1 MNMKGSTE
9 IISIDHNILIWARK
23 RLNLDINEVA
33 QKLKKNPSII
43 LGWEKGKSRPTLSQL
58 ETLAYEIYKIPLATF
73 FLDEPPD
80 EPKIDQQ
87 FRTIPDSEINS
98 LPYKFML
105 LVKEAQYYQEV
116 LKELFDG
123 KNPTEE
129 PIFKSNTY
137 SGGDSLQNL
146 ANQIRNRLAI
156 NKEKQSRFKDS
167 TDAFKYYRN
176 TLEMNGVFVF
186 QQTLKK
192 FCRGYSLFDS
202 EFPIIIV
209 NSSEITDTGKNFT
222 LFHELSHILH
232 SIGGISNDYTYQSTN
247 RVEVACNKLA
257 SLILVD
263 NKELVDELKA
273 YQIDSDN
280 ITDNQLLFLAKE
292 FKVSQEVILRK
303 LIDLNMASPSFY
315 LEKRKQWLTSAPKA
329 LKHKGGS
336 HFNIK
341 LSKLGHNY
349 SSQVLKS
356 MYNGRISRYQASEFL
371 NTKINHIPKIEK
383 LIFR

>member
-1 MNMKGSTE
+1 MKGFIE
-9 IISIDHNILIWARK
+9 IITINHNNLIWARS

-33 QKLKKNPSII
+33 HKLKTSPSVIS
-43 LGWEKGKSRPTLSQL
+43 GWENGKSRPSLSQL

-73 FLDEPPD
+73 FLPEPPE
-80 EPKIDQQ
+80 EPQIEQQ
-87 FRTIPDSEINS
+87 FRTIPDSEIS
-98 LPYKFML
+98 KLPYKFMV

-123 KNPTEE
+123 KNLVAQ
-129 PIFKSNTY
+129 PIFKSNT
-137 SGGDSLQNL
+137 NL
-146 ANQIRNRLAI
+146 KGNSPQDTATRIREKLAI
-156 NKEKQSRFKDS
+156 NKERQSKFKDS

-176 TLEMNGVFVF
+176 ALEINGVFVF

-192 FCRGYSLFDS
+192 FCRGYSLFDT

-209 NSSEITDTGKNFT
+209 NSSETTDTGKNFT
-222 LFHELSHILH
+222 LFHELGHLLH
-232 SIGGISNDYTYQSTN
+232 SMGGISNDYTYQSTN
-247 RVEVACNKLA
+247 RIEVTCNKLA

-263 NKELVDELKA
+263 NDELLQELEA
-273 YQIDSDN
+273 NNIDADN
-280 ITDNQLLFLAKE
+280 INDNQLQWLAKE

-303 LIDLNMASPSFY
+303 LIDLDMASQSY
-315 LEKRKQWLTSAPKA
+315 YSEKRKQWLASVPKT
-329 LKHKGGS
+329 KKSKGGN

-349 SSQVLKS
+349 SSLVLKN
-356 MYNGRISRYQASEFL
+356 MYNGKISRYQASEFL
-371 NTKINHIPKIEK
+371 NTKINYIPKLEK